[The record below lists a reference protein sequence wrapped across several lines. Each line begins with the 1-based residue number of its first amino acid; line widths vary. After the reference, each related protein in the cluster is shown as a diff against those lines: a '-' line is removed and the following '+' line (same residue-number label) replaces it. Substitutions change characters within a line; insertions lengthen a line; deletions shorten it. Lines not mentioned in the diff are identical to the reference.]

1 MSMIHIC
8 VLNKSNNIIK
18 EMKIE
23 KQKSF
28 QNFLNQLEKKFSNI
42 QENFE
47 IYILDK
53 NGKKIVINN
62 EEMYKKIDDIIFIRE
77 INRLN
82 LSQSLF
88 EQNYNKLTE
97 SRQQQILDDMYNC
110 TICYGWIENENPF
123 LCYKCQKIFHEK
135 CLKDWDSK
143 CKAKNE
149 ELKCPYCKN
158 ELPID
163 KWNKKVNYKESM
175 QDTVLFMNNINILND
190 YKKEQNKKIN
200 IYEYYIKGIF
210 VLLKRILNQ
219 LNLIHN
225 LIKNESNCKLEEFF
239 KIISERIENLNL
251 RLLSKV
257 IDEEFKLIK
266 NFIQNN
272 INDKIENKI
281 NLNEEKISKKKQVI
295 AKNNTN
301 NNFNTFSDLYAN
313 KKKNNLNEINIISD
327 ESESDKIKN
336 KINLKYSIK
345 NKGNYT
351 ILGKQ
356 FVENNNDNI
365 ELFINDKPNK
375 LVSNCELDKGENIIS
390 LIIKNKQTNLG
401 YMFSGC
407 TSLTDITQLKYLD
420 VKNTKNFNHMF
431 FGCKSLSNITSLQN
445 WNTSNVEDFSYM
457 FSGCSLLSDLTP
469 LEHWNISN
477 GINFSFMFSG
487 CSSLSNINPLCNW
500 IFSKANNFSRMFY
513 KCSSIE
519 DISGLKKWDVSKVN
533 NFSYMFQGC
542 TLLSDLKPLHKWK
555 ISNGNNFKGV
565 FYDCSSLSDVKLMNY
580 WKFSKEEKFKDMF
593 YKNNISENISIKNW
607 NN

>member
-1 MSMIHIC
+1 MIHIC

-82 LSQSLF
+82 PSQSLF

-97 SRQQQILDDMYNC
+97 SRQQILDDMYNC

-163 KWNKKVNYKESM
+163 KWNKKVNYKENM

-239 KIISERIENLNL
+239 KIISESIENLNL

-281 NLNEEKISKKKQVI
+281 NL
-295 AKNNTN
+295 
-301 NNFNTFSDLYAN
+301 
-313 KKKNNLNEINIISD
+313 
-327 ESESDKIKN
+327 
-336 KINLKYSIK
+336 KYSIK

-351 ILGKQ
+351 ILGKK

-513 KCSSIE
+513 KCSSLE
-519 DISGLKKWDVSKVN
+519 DISALKKWDVSKVN